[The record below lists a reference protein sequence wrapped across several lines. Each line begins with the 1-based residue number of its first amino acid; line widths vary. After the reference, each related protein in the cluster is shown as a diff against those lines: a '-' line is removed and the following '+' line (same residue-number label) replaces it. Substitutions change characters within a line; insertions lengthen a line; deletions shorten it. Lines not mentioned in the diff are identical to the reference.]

1 MPFRDINPAPLNP
14 LAYGEMVGNIGT
26 NILAGEERGMRDALL
41 MDRIG
46 RDVATRNALA
56 GYFEA
61 PEAERGARLND
72 LVAADPKTAASVL
85 EIQAMRREIEMAQR
99 KEQALKEYTAANAVL
114 KSDKPALALRLLD
127 SDGTFLKQL
136 HDAGLI
142 DSSDGISDDEA
153 RIVAEWARDQTA
165 PIAGVTAEPDAFA
178 RKLNTVENKIQRPL
192 TDEEVLKLAG
202 GGTTINIGDKL
213 NEPIPIAQIDSVRLP
228 NGEAV
233 PIGTTFAQAR
243 DLGAQVQSPDEQKRR
258 AQADAAL
265 GVLGELEELAL
276 GPSGVFT
283 NVEPGFVNRA
293 AAAITHALDMATQN
307 NPESSRYEDLSKS
320 TLAPFIKL
328 LGESGALAEGDVSRA
343 LGLLPRNFPLPD
355 TKQVAREKL
364 RALREIVT
372 RGIRNFNS
380 TASAA
385 TSTSSLPPLPPGF
398 TLDEPQPEG
407 E

>member
-165 PIAGVTAEPDAFA
+165 PIAGIVAEPDAFA
-178 RKLNTVENKIQRPL
+178 RKLATVEGKIQRPL

-258 AQADAAL
+258 TQADAAL

-276 GPSGVFT
+276 GPSGVFA
-283 NVEPGFVNRA
+283 NVEPGFINRA
-293 AAAITHALDMATQN
+293 GAAITHAIDMVTQN
-307 NPESSRYEDLSKS
+307 NPEAARYEDLSRS
-320 TLAPFIKL
+320 TLGPFIKM
-328 LGESGALAEGDVSRA
+328 LGETGALAEGDVNRA
-343 LGLLPRNFPLPD
+343 LGLLPRSFPLPD
-355 TKQVAREKL
+355 TKKVAEEKL

-380 TASAA
+380 MASAA